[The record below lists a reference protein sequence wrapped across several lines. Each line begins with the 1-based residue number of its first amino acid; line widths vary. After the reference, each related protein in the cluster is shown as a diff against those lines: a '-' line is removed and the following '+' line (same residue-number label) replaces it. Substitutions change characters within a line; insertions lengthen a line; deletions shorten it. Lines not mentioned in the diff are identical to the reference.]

1 MRALQVQHN
10 VRRFGA
16 ARLLSVTSPKAS
28 ARIAPVHLK
37 NVDDPPEPAS
47 VGWSKV
53 ATRLAGICGSDLAL
67 IDGHASTYFE
77 DFVSFPLILHPLDPV
92 SSRMSSCCASR
103 GIKDALC
110 RCLL

>member
-28 ARIAPVHLK
+28 ARVAPVHLR
-37 NVDDPPEPAS
+37 NVDDPPKPAG

-53 ATRLAGICGSDLAL
+53 TTRLAGICGSDLAL

-77 DFVSFPLILHPLDPV
+77 DFVSFPLIPGQEIIGELESGQRVVIEPV
-92 SSRMSSCCASR
+92 L
-103 GIKDALC
+103 G
-110 RCLL
+110 

>member
-28 ARIAPVHLK
+28 ARIAPVHLR
-37 NVDDPPEPAS
+37 NVDDPPEPAG

-53 ATRLAGICGSDLAL
+53 TTRLAGICGSDLAL
-67 IDGHASTYFE
+67 GDRTMDMVAVE
-77 DFVSFPLILHPLDPV
+77 
-92 SSRMSSCCASR
+92 R
-103 GIKDALC
+103 GGRGEITKKL
-110 RCLL
+110 